1 MLRSKPVGNYSFNIV
16 RNMPHRI
23 ITPSIILLT
32 LMLIACSPRMVE
44 VVTASRDSTH
54 SRTERIIDT
63 VRMDNDS
70 SLLAALLE
78 CDSLGRVKIAR
89 MDAENGRLVAQVME
103 LQENLLL
110 VKAQADIPVR
120 WRETIRAD
128 TVTVREE
135 VPIPYEVVRERI
147 EYRLRWW
154 QKWLCWIGLFYVGRT
169 AIKLILGWKSL
180 TLKTLFKIL

>member
-1 MLRSKPVGNYSFNIV
+1 MSKPDGNYSFNIA

-23 ITPSIILLT
+23 IRSFSIMLVA

-54 SRTERIIDT
+54 SSTERIIDT
-63 VRMDNDS
+63 VRMSADS
-70 SLLAALLE
+70 ALLAALLE

-89 MDAENGRLVAQVME
+89 MDAENGRLVAQMLE
-103 LQENLLL
+103 LQENLLR

-120 WRETIRAD
+120 WRDRVRTD

-154 QKWLCWIGLFYVGRT
+154 QKWLCWIGLFYIGRT
-169 AIKLILGWKSL
+169 LVKVILGWKNL
-180 TLKTLFKIL
+180 TIKNLLNII